1 MPQIR
6 VPHAH
11 RLLKESIRE
20 SEINR
25 RREKKNKQKTNVRR
39 RVGNG
44 PKIPSRTGPKVFL
57 PRLTVRESGNFLSHS
72 LSFLLPTVQSIRYH
86 TKYVSLYIYTKHIQP
101 L

>member
-25 RREKKNKQKTNVRR
+25 RREKKQKKRMLDVALVTGQKYHPE
-39 RVGNG
+39 RV
-44 PKIPSRTGPKVFL
+44 
-57 PRLTVRESGNFLSHS
+57 PRFFFRV
-72 LSFLLPTVQSIRYH
+72 
-86 TKYVSLYIYTKHIQP
+86 
-101 L
+101 